1 MKDDTGWKDLNE
13 CCRVGHDK
21 NNQLKIYQKNG
32 KFKMTGLNHCH
43 KPCCPNCLPIL
54 LYKQQL
60 LINQAIQYCKEH
72 DLKVSLWT
80 LNLPRQNQSLLL
92 LRKKLHYVTTDFL
105 RTSTRSKEKPI
116 NKILKKINQD
126 TNSVGYIYRNEIST
140 TIESKFNPQVHL
152 LDIRENFLNTEQQQE
167 LKQSLFDACTKN
179 KIYFSK
185 RQESKLNEVMLDFRE
200 LNFREEQNSYN
211 YLTKISDTDA
221 IKLKETDS
229 EMYKE
234 FCSSQILLN
243 RKDNSEKLK
252 IPLIYWQKGLKGKLG
267 IKEKKFQI
275 EESITVPDTIV
286 NFVKY
291 NHIEP
296 KKIIEVVNT
305 VGSVDILQNPEIFNL
320 LQP

>member
-1 MKDDTGWKDLNE
+1 M
-13 CCRVGHDK
+13 
-21 NNQLKIYQKNG
+21 
-32 KFKMTGLNHCH
+32 
-43 KPCCPNCLPIL
+43 
-54 LYKQQL
+54 
-60 LINQAIQYCKEH
+60 
-72 DLKVSLWT
+72 
-80 LNLPRQNQSLLL
+80 
-92 LRKKLHYVTTDFL
+92 RKKLHIVTTDFL
-105 RTSTRSKEKPI
+105 RLTTRDSKTRPI
-116 NKILKKINQD
+116 NKVLKQINQV

-140 TIESKFNPQVHL
+140 TIESKFNSQVHL
-152 LDIRENFLNTEQQQE
+152 LDIREKPLTSEQQQM
-167 LKQSLFDACTKN
+167 LKESLIEICTKN

-185 RQESKLNEVMLDFRE
+185 RQEFKLNEVILDFKE
-200 LNFREEQNSYN
+200 IHFKEEQNSYS
-211 YLTKISDTDA
+211 YLTKIADNDA
-221 IKLKETDS
+221 IKLKETDL

-243 RKDNSEKLK
+243 RKNGSEKLK
-252 IPLIYWQKGLKGKLG
+252 IPLIYWQKGLKNKLH